1 MQGPIVNQSPW
12 LGSYHDLPSPS
23 RKRPTGKGESD
34 QKRKDEATTINIVF
48 VEVLATTSC
57 QLASGI
63 ASKSGCGVDKLSGEL
78 CVPFDS
84 TKDDESDILHISDTF
99 FIVGYVK
106 ADFTGYSEFALK
118 SDLQIIGGKSLDG
131 AVLRGNAS
139 DDSKIVKGRE
149 CQSMGDVG
157 PGDPI
162 DVQMYESNLGELTK
176 YVVTINFRF
185 EIAKNKR
192 ACPDNGGGSCKRGIL
207 VFDFIFFR
215 LGKCT
220 NLHVCRIERSPG
232 DAEVGVIEKVRDK
245 EHGKSLQGRGD
256 ENLFRD
262 YNPIVRGRYLKTWLE

>member
-118 SDLQIIGGKSLDG
+118 SVNVPSRYSL
-131 AVLRGNAS
+131 
-139 DDSKIVKGRE
+139 
-149 CQSMGDVG
+149 
-157 PGDPI
+157 
-162 DVQMYESNLGELTK
+162 
-176 YVVTINFRF
+176 
-185 EIAKNKR
+185 
-192 ACPDNGGGSCKRGIL
+192 PDHR
-207 VFDFIFFR
+207 R
-215 LGKCT
+215 
-220 NLHVCRIERSPG
+220 
-232 DAEVGVIEKVRDK
+232 
-245 EHGKSLQGRGD
+245 
-256 ENLFRD
+256 
-262 YNPIVRGRYLKTWLE
+262 